1 MTARKPVTKAIFPVA
16 GFGTRFLPATK
27 AQPKEMLPIV
37 DKPVIQY
44 LVEEAV
50 AAGIKD
56 IIMVTGR
63 GKRVIED
70 HFDTSFELEYTLV
83 EKEKHALLEE
93 VRNISKLANFVYVRQ
108 PKPLGDGHAIL
119 CARNLI
125 GDEPC
130 AVLFGDD
137 VIDGPQPAIKQLI
150 DAYNETGC
158 SVIGL
163 QEIDKKDSSSY
174 GMIGGNHVKDGLYEV
189 NQLVEKPKPDQAP
202 SNLAVIGK
210 YIITPEVF
218 DCIEKGGRSE
228 GGELRLIDGFEQLLK
243 TQKIFAKILEGRRYD
258 TGQKIG
264 LLQANID
271 YALKHPELGPELK
284 AYLKTLKLN

>member
-1 MTARKPVTKAIFPVA
+1 MSKITKAIFPVA

-50 AAGIKD
+50 AAGITD

-83 EKEKHALLEE
+83 EKDKHDLLKA
-93 VRNISKLANFVYVRQ
+93 IQDIPKLANFVYVRQ

-119 CARNLI
+119 CAKDII
-125 GDEPC
+125 GQEPC

-137 VIDGPQPAIKQLI
+137 IVDGDKPAIQQLMEVY
-150 DAYNETGC
+150 DQTKC

-163 QEIDKKDSSSY
+163 QEVNPQEVSNYGIIKGKKMGPD
-174 GMIGGNHVKDGLYEV
+174 LYEIED
-189 NQLVEKPKPDQAP
+189 LVEKPQPEDSP
-202 SNLAVIGK
+202 SNLAIIGK
-210 YIITPEVF
+210 YVITPEVF
-218 DCIEKGGRSE
+218 PCIKSSKGSKD
-228 GGELRLIDGFEQLLK
+228 GELRLIDGFKNLLSK
-243 TQKIFAKILEGRRYD
+243 QKIYAKILHGKRYD
-258 TGQKIG
+258 TGTKIG
-264 LLQANID
+264 LIKATID
-271 YALKHPELGPELK
+271 FAMKRPKLAEELK
-284 AYLKTLKLN
+284 EYLKQLQ